1 MREPNTATHPF
12 SALRLFLTGIVMGI
26 ADLIPGVS
34 GGTMA
39 FIMGIYEHLLSAIK
53 AFNLRLLR
61 LLSQGRWRAALSA
74 IPWGFLV
81 PLGAGIGAAALGMA
95 RVMRY
100 LLEYQTVYLFAFFF
114 GLIVA
119 SIIAVGATVKWSRG
133 AAAALVGGAIAAY
146 VIVGLV
152 PLKMPHDPITLFFSG
167 AVAIMAMILPGI
179 SGSFILLILGQ
190 YAYVLDAVADL
201 NPLPIVPVALGA
213 VVGLAGFVRLL
224 SWLLRNYHDI
234 AVAALMGFMVG
245 SLRKIWP
252 WKEVVEIVLDRHG
265 RAVPIREQNILPDI
279 AAPEFWLALI
289 MAIVG
294 FFLLNAIDHLQ
305 TGKNPVMRRLGW
317 VQHRPRQAQQQDWQA
332 TS

>member
-1 MREPNTATHPF
+1 MQKPNTPTRPF
-12 SALRLFLTGIVMGI
+12 SAFRLFLTGIVMGI

-53 AFNLRLLR
+53 AFDLNMLRLVGQR
-61 LLSQGRWRAALSA
+61 RWGAALSS
-74 IPWGFLV
+74 IPWGFLI
-81 PLGAGIGAAALGMA
+81 PLGAGIGAAVISMA
-95 RVMRY
+95 QVMRY

-119 SIIAVGATVKWSRG
+119 SILTVGATVKWSRG
-133 AAAALVGGAIAAY
+133 TTAALVVGAIAAY
-146 VIVGLV
+146 FIVGLV

-190 YAYVLDAVADL
+190 YAYVLDAVAEL
-201 NPLPIVPVALGA
+201 NPLPIFPVALGA
-213 VVGLAGFVRLL
+213 AVGLAGFVRLL
-224 SWLLRNYHDI
+224 SWVMRNYHDI

-252 WKEVVEIVLDRHG
+252 WKEVVETALDRHG
-265 RAVPIREQNILPDI
+265 KAIPIVEQNVLPNI

-289 MAIVG
+289 IATIG
-294 FFLLNAIDHLQ
+294 FFLLNAIDQLQ
-305 TGKNPVMRRLGW
+305 TGANPVMRRLRWRRG
-317 VQHRPRQAQQQDWQA
+317 RPQQPQRQDWQA